1 MTRLSLLLAIL
12 VFATST
18 AQATGFTD
26 IGQDIEAEV
35 DTTVEYSGYLRLR
48 TNLYHNLDL
57 DRGPTPSGQPLFP
70 VPLSDP
76 TGQLL
81 THADMRFR
89 NDLAFI
95 APSASMALKLRLDLL
110 DNLQLGSLPDNAP
123 QATTSQRSPEQAV
136 VVRRAYGEVLTPF
149 GLFAAGRM
157 GNHWGLG
164 MMANGGDCSDCDSG
178 DAADRVAF
186 LTPLLGHIWAAAFD
200 FSATGGAAERRSGQ
214 LVDLDPTDNVRT
226 VTFAVLSFRSD
237 LARERRRRA
246 GKVTFEYGATVSHR
260 WQNNDVPAT
269 YLPLGAPV
277 ELAPSQV
284 MGRGLTATA
293 VDGWFRLTAQSIRL
307 ELEVAAMTGTIEQAS
322 LVPGAL
328 LPHPV
333 TSTQYGVAL
342 ESEFGDPDGPF
353 AFGFDAGAASGDSAF
368 GFGAFVRP
376 NDAAPRAGDLEGPQ
390 ALPPYDYTV
399 DNFRFHPDYH
409 IDRILFREIVGTVT
423 DAVYVRPHM
432 KWTAHRFATGQLAL
446 SLVGI
451 ASWAMQP
458 NSAPGGQAPLGV
470 EIDPTVAYVNNN
482 GFNLALEYGVLFPLS
497 GMDNTQLEMEAQ
509 TDQIFRARIGFVY

>member
-1 MTRLSLLLAIL
+1 MSRLSLILACL
-12 VFATST
+12 ALTAST

-26 IGQDIEAEV
+26 IGQDIEAVTEASL
-35 DTTVEYSGYLRLR
+35 DYSGYLRLR
-48 TNLYHNLDL
+48 SNVYHNLDL
-57 DRGPTPSGQPLFP
+57 DRGPTTSGLPLFP
-70 VPLSDP
+70 VPLADP
-76 TGQLL
+76 TAQSL
-81 THADMRFR
+81 TYADLRFR

-95 APSASMALKLRLDLL
+95 APSASMSLKLRLDVL

-123 QATTSQRSPEQAV
+123 QATTSQLSPDQAV

-157 GNHWGLG
+157 GSHWGLG
-164 MMANGGDCSDCDSG
+164 MLANGGDCADCDSG

-200 FSATGGAAERRSGQ
+200 FSASGPATQQRSGQ
-214 LVDLDPTDNVRT
+214 IVDLDPTDNVRT
-226 VTFAVLSFRSD
+226 LTFALLNFRSD
-237 LARERRRRA
+237 LSRERRRRA
-246 GKVTFEYGATVSHR
+246 GKATFEYGASLSHR
-260 WQNNDVPAT
+260 WQQNDVPAS
-269 YLPLGAPV
+269 YLPTASSV

-284 MGRGLTATA
+284 MGRGLIATA
-293 VDGWFRLTAQSIRL
+293 VDGWLRLTAPSVRL
-307 ELEVAAMTGTIEQAS
+307 ELEVAAMTGTIEQVS

-333 TSTQYGVAL
+333 TSTQFGIAM
-342 ESEFGDPDGPF
+342 ESEFGDPEGAF

-368 GFGAFVRP
+368 GFGAFVGP
-376 NDAAPRAGDLEGPQ
+376 NDAAPRAGDLDGPQ
-390 ALPPYDYTV
+390 SLPPYDYTV

-409 IDRILFREIVGTVT
+409 VDRILFREIIGTVT

-432 KWTAHRFATGQLAL
+432 KWTAHRFATGRLAL

-458 NSAPGGQAPLGV
+458 NSAPGGEAPLGV
-470 EIDPTVAYVNNN
+470 EIDPTVAYENSN

-497 GMDNTQLEMEAQ
+497 GMDNTQLDMEAQ
-509 TDQIFRARIGFVY
+509 TAQIFRARIGFVY